1 VTNLQQLETLVLKV
15 SQAVKDLRSSLE
27 SNEIDSLELVLTQ
40 TSQALEAINGY
51 GDSTVPAEGV
61 EKLKKDILGLPDSD
75 SKRLMKILEQASIDH
90 QVNGELIKLAMQRSA
105 ALQSFVAQQ
114 SLGATYE
121 IGGGIP
127 GASGSL
133 LSKKV

>member
-1 VTNLQQLETLVLKV
+1 MSVIVLEALVTQVAVAVDTLRGTLEANEVDTLEAVL
-15 SQAVKDLRSSLE
+15 D
-27 SNEIDSLELVLTQ
+27 Q
-40 TSQALEAINGY
+40 TSQALYAINGY
-51 GDSTVPAEGV
+51 AGGLSAGGGV
-61 EKLKKDILGLPDSD
+61 EKLKADILALERADSD
-75 SKRLMKILEQASIDH
+75 RLMHVLNQASVNH
-90 QVNGELIKLAMQRSA
+90 RVNGELIKLAMQRSA

-121 IGGGIP
+121 IGGSIP

>member
-1 VTNLQQLETLVLKV
+1 MTNLGQLEPLVLKV
-15 SQAVKDLRSSLE
+15 SQAVKDLRLALE
-27 SNEIDSLELVLTQ
+27 SNEIDALEAILAQ
-40 TSQALEAINGY
+40 TSQALEAINGF
-51 GDSTVPAEGV
+51 GGSLEAKEGV
-61 EKLKKDILGLPDSD
+61 EKLRADILALPANDSQ
-75 SKRLMKILEQASIDH
+75 RLMAALEQASIDH

>member
-1 VTNLQQLETLVLKV
+1 MHVL
-15 SQAVKDLRSSLE
+15 
-27 SNEIDSLELVLTQ
+27 N
-40 TSQALEAINGY
+40 
-51 GDSTVPAEGV
+51 
-61 EKLKKDILGLPDSD
+61 
-75 SKRLMKILEQASIDH
+75 QASVNH
-90 QVNGELIKLAMQRSA
+90 RVNGELIKLAMQRSA

-121 IGGGIP
+121 IGGSIP

>member
-1 VTNLQQLETLVLKV
+1 MTLTVLDGLVTQVAHAV
-15 SQAVKDLRSSLE
+15 SDLRRTLE
-27 SNEIDSLELVLTQ
+27 SNEVEALEATLAQ
-40 TSQALEAINGY
+40 TSNALNAINGY
-51 GDSTVPAEGV
+51 AGGMPRGGGV
-61 EKLKKDILGLPDSD
+61 EKLRADILALGEPDSQ
-75 SKRLMKILEQASIDH
+75 RLMAELNQASIDH
-90 QVNGELIKLAMQRSA
+90 RVNGELIKLAMQRSA

-127 GASGSL
+127 GVSGNL

>member
-1 VTNLQQLETLVLKV
+1 MTLTVLDGLVTQVA
-15 SQAVKDLRSSLE
+15 QAVRDLR
-27 SNEIDSLELVLTQ
+27 
-40 TSQALEAINGY
+40 QALEANEVETLEAILAQTTNALNAINGY
-51 GDSTVPAEGV
+51 PGGV
-61 EKLKKDILGLPDSD
+61 EKLRADILAWTEPDSQ
-75 SKRLMKILEQASIDH
+75 RLMAELNQASIDH
-90 QVNGELIKLAMQRSA
+90 RVNGELIKLAMQRSA

-127 GASGSL
+127 GVSGNL

>member
-1 VTNLQQLETLVLKV
+1 MTLAALDGLVTQVA
-15 SQAVKDLRSSLE
+15 QAVRDLR
-27 SNEIDSLELVLTQ
+27 
-40 TSQALEAINGY
+40 QALEASEVKALEDILAQTSNALNAINGY
-51 GDSTVPAEGV
+51 AGGVMQGGGV
-61 EKLKKDILGLPDSD
+61 EKLRADILALGEPDSQ
-75 SKRLMKILEQASIDH
+75 RLMSELNQASIDH
-90 QVNGELIKLAMQRSA
+90 RVNGELIKLAMQRSA

-127 GASGSL
+127 GVSGNL

>member
-1 VTNLQQLETLVLKV
+1 MTNLQQLETLVLKV